1 MGVNIIHMIRIKPES
16 IYALRDSTGRALTEL
31 MDRLIRHSVSV
42 SRTAQ
47 DFVSTNLRVNYQ
59 DGGVD
64 TQVSTALSVDRR
76 GYLGAQTAWQ
86 YKAVADNTLTKAKLR
101 GEVKGKSKEY
111 LRQLLK
117 AGYAYRIC
125 VADNAPP
132 ERKTE
137 LEGWLDEAIQ
147 GVAPGAPAS
156 KVLFADDIVAW
167 VNSFPG
173 IAAEITGADLGGFL
187 FFDSWARQARR
198 RTEKFVPT
206 PESESIRATV
216 QSHIRWSTQPRTARL
231 TISGDAGVG
240 KTRTVLEA
248 IAELPEVSSL
258 VIYVDDE
265 EKALEQARAAANADD
280 DLYVVIVADE
290 CLDATASQLESL
302 LQGVENRVRVI
313 TIDNA
318 FERIDHTDLRL
329 KKVDTQTLERIVEAN
344 FPNVAPDRRY
354 QYCRLAEGSLR
365 FAVTLCEN
373 DGIMLEEGNLA
384 IALRD
389 ATTYLNRYFD
399 VNGRFKEEDRRAL
412 EIICLVERCGV
423 FGGVFSELQSLCDL
437 VGANAVDVR
446 ERLELMQKS
455 NGLVGRAGRFLY
467 VTPMPV
473 ATACFH
479 RAWKRWI
486 EPDAKSFLEKF
497 PRTLMQSFLARLQRA
512 PEGVGKVVNDYFRHW
527 IVSRGPGLF
536 RSNDDTEQL
545 LLLVRS
551 DPDQMIPRLRQLV
564 ARATDEDLASGY
576 QTGRR
581 WLLSDLDQIA
591 SFPLWF
597 DAAEEMLLRLSL
609 NDPEPELGNNAT
621 SIWSGLY
628 PIIAPVATP
637 FSDRFEVLKRRI
649 ASESEE
655 ERYRCVFALSE
666 VLHDSSVRMMNPGTY
681 GHRLAPSSWRPQ
693 TWDEYFGYITEAI
706 RVLVTLCEDPVAK
719 VREKAI
725 KTLVSSVR
733 SLIFRGILGPAKE
746 GAEGIPSDIRP
757 ILRAELREFLL
768 LNNSEHS
775 PQSAEEK
782 EQRSR
787 FVSKW
792 IEELATDDLHSLLV
806 EEIGPDAWDHH
817 LEQEAWEKRI
827 RDLAMRLLESDE
839 EFRKELPWLDSPQAK
854 SIVEFGTVMGRFDQT
869 LTRLDAIVE
878 SAKETKNPNFARGYF
893 LGVTNRYRDTVE
905 SRAAQDAQTR
915 LNQCLDSIWDVDP
928 VLAYYVMVPSGAF
941 VRALHRTITAI
952 EDKTLPAASLQNFQ
966 AWDGPV
972 PTSPQDAKLAAQALW
987 KAALAGDKRAASVGV
1002 GFIVHLLLR
1011 YKPEDRTE
1019 FLEAVFGEVEL
1030 DTVFGLLEQ
1039 NATGDDSIS
1048 PYFGQIFSRILPA
1061 NPTRGIDLAIKMV
1074 SSKDFEVSREGGG
1087 LFHAVVEL
1095 DPIGVMQKLGE
1106 VLLSDN
1112 DVYRLSLQHVP
1123 LLALPAHVIK
1133 EWLDEHGL
1141 DGARVIA
1148 RYLPRPHLNGD
1159 KPELHPV
1166 AQAVLERYGT
1176 DDQVFSR
1183 WVAGMTGGVVAG
1195 SLADWVER
1203 RAEYAEKF
1211 LGSPV
1216 EAVRK
1221 WAESEIGFSSEHAA
1235 DFRLSEEERY

>member
-1 MGVNIIHMIRIKPES
+1 MIRIKPES

-47 DFVSTNLRVNYQ
+47 DCVSTNLRINYQ

-64 TQVSTALSVDRR
+64 TQVSSALSVDRR
-76 GYLGAQTAWQ
+76 GYFGAKSAWQ
-86 YKAVADNTLTKAKLR
+86 YKAHAEKSLTKAKLQA
-101 GEVKGKSKEY
+101 EITDESKAY

-117 AGYAYRIC
+117 DGYAYRIC
-125 VADNAPP
+125 IADNAPSK
-132 ERKTE
+132 RKAK
-137 LEGWLDEAIQ
+137 LEEWLDEAIQ
-147 GVAPGAPAS
+147 GIAPGAPAS

-173 IAAEITGADLGGFL
+173 IAAEMTGADVSGFL
-187 FFDSWARQARR
+187 FFDSWARSARR
-198 RTEKFVPT
+198 RTENFVPT

-216 QSHIRWSTQPRTARL
+216 QNHIRWTTQPRTARL

-248 IAELPEVSSL
+248 IAAMPEVSSL

-265 EKALEQARAAANADD
+265 DKALEQARAAANADE
-280 DLYVVIVADE
+280 DLYLVIVADE
-290 CLDATASQLESL
+290 CFDATASQLESL
-302 LQGVENRVRVI
+302 LQGVETRVRLI

-318 FERIDHTDLRL
+318 FERVDHTDLRL
-329 KKVDTQTLERIVEAN
+329 KKVDTQTLEKIVEAN

-373 DGIMLEEGNLA
+373 DGLMLEEGNLA
-384 IALRD
+384 VALRD
-389 ATTYLNRYFD
+389 ATGYLNRYFD
-399 VNGRFKEEDRRAL
+399 VNGKFKEEDRRAL
-412 EIICLVERCGV
+412 EIISLVERCGV
-423 FGGVFSELQSLCDL
+423 FGGVFSELLSICEL

-446 ERLELMQKS
+446 ERLDLMQKS

-497 PRTLMQSFLARLQRA
+497 PRSLMQSFLARLQRA

-551 DPDQMIPRLRQLV
+551 DPDEMIPRLRKLV
-564 ARATDEDLASGY
+564 ERATDEDLAAGY
-576 QTGRR
+576 DTGRR

-591 SFPLWF
+591 SFPVWF
-597 DAAEEMLLRLSL
+597 EAAEEMLLRLAL

-621 SIWSGLY
+621 SSWSGLY

-637 FSDRFEVLKRRI
+637 FTERLEILKRRI
-649 ASESEE
+649 TSESEE

-666 VLHDSSVRMMNPGTY
+666 ILHDSSVRLMNPGTY

-693 TWDEYFGYITEAI
+693 TWDEYFGNVTESI
-706 RVLVTLCEDPVAK
+706 RVLVTLCGDAATK

-775 PQSAEEK
+775 PHSAEEK
-782 EQRSR
+782 EQRSS

-817 LEQEAWEKRI
+817 LEQTAWEDRI
-827 RDLAMRLLESDE
+827 RDLAMRLIENDE
-839 EFRKELPWLDSPQAK
+839 EFSSELPWLNGPQAK
-854 SIVEFGTVMGRFDQT
+854 SIVEFGTVMGRFDHS
-869 LTRLDAIVE
+869 LTRLDAIVAA
-878 SAKETKNPNFARGYF
+878 AKEAKNANFARGYF
-893 LGVTNRYRDTVE
+893 LGITNRFRDTAE
-905 SRAAQDAQTR
+905 SSAALTVQER
-915 LNQCLDSIWDVDP
+915 LNRCVDSIWDVDP
-928 VLAYYVMVPSGAF
+928 VLAYYVMAPSGAF
-941 VRALHRTITAI
+941 VHALERTISAV
-952 EDKTLPAASLQNFQ
+952 EAKTLPAVSLQNFQ

-972 PTSPQDAKLAAQALW
+972 PTSPQGAKTAAQALLQ
-987 KAALAGDKRAASVGV
+987 AALAGDKRSAGVGV

-1011 YKPEDRTE
+1011 YKPENRAKYLQT
-1019 FLEAVFGEVEL
+1019 VFGEPKL

-1048 PYFGQIFSRILPA
+1048 PYFGQIFAHILPTDP
-1061 NPTRGIDLAIKMV
+1061 NRGIDLAISMV
-1074 SSKDFEVSREGGG
+1074 RSRDFEVSREAGG
-1087 LFHAVVEL
+1087 LFHAVVEV
-1095 DPIGVMQKLGE
+1095 DPAGVMQKLGE
-1106 VLLSDN
+1106 ALLSD
-1112 DVYRLSLQHVP
+1112 DEVYRLSLRHVP
-1123 LLALPAHVIK
+1123 LLALPTDVIK
-1133 EWLDEHGL
+1133 AWLDEHGL
-1141 DGARVIA
+1141 AGARVIA
-1148 RYLPRPHLNGD
+1148 RYLPRPHLNDD

-1211 LGSPV
+1211 LDSPV

-1221 WAESEIGFSSEHAA
+1221 WAESEIGFSSQNAA

>member
-1 MGVNIIHMIRIKPES
+1 MIRIKPES

-47 DFVSTNLRVNYQ
+47 DCVSTNLRVNYQ

-76 GYLGAQTAWQ
+76 GYFGAKSAWQ
-86 YKAVADNTLTKAKLR
+86 FKAHAEKSLTKAKLQA
-101 GEVKGKSKEY
+101 EITDESKAY

-117 AGYAYRIC
+117 DGYAYRIC
-125 VADNAPP
+125 IADNAPSK
-132 ERKTE
+132 RKAK
-137 LEGWLDEAIQ
+137 LEEWLDEAIQ

-173 IAAEITGADLGGFL
+173 IAAEMTGADVGGFL
-187 FFDSWARQARR
+187 FFDSWARSARR
-198 RTEKFVPT
+198 RTENFVPT

-216 QSHIRWSTQPRTARL
+216 QNHIRWTTQPRTARL

-248 IAELPEVSSL
+248 IAAMPEVSSL
-258 VIYVDDE
+258 VIYLDDE
-265 EKALEQARAAANADD
+265 DKALEQARAAANADN

-290 CLDATASQLESL
+290 CFDATASQLESL
-302 LQGVENRVRVI
+302 LQGVENRVRLI

-318 FERIDHTDLRL
+318 FERVDHTDLRL
-329 KKVDTQTLERIVEAN
+329 KKVDTQTLEKIVEAN

-373 DGIMLEEGNLA
+373 DGLMLEEGNLA
-384 IALRD
+384 VALRD
-389 ATTYLNRYFD
+389 ATGYLNRYFD
-399 VNGRFKEEDRRAL
+399 VNGKFKEEDRRAL
-412 EIICLVERCGV
+412 EIISLVERCGV
-423 FGGVFSELQSLCDL
+423 FGGVFSELQSICEL

-446 ERLELMQKS
+446 ERLDLMQKS

-479 RAWKRWI
+479 RGWKRWI
-486 EPDAKSFLEKF
+486 EPDAKSILEKF
-497 PRTLMQSFLARLQRA
+497 PRSLMQSFLARLQRA

-551 DPDQMIPRLRQLV
+551 DPDEMIPRLRKLV
-564 ARATDEDLASGY
+564 ERATDEDLAAGY
-576 QTGRR
+576 DTGRR

-597 DAAEEMLLRLSL
+597 EAAEEMLLRLAL

-621 SIWSGLY
+621 SSWSGLY

-637 FSDRFEVLKRRI
+637 FTERFEILKRRI
-649 ASESEE
+649 SSELEE

-666 VLHDSSVRMMNPGTY
+666 ILHDSSVRLMNPGTY

-693 TWDEYFGYITEAI
+693 TWDEYFGYVTESI
-706 RVLVTLCEDPVAK
+706 RVLVTLCGDTATK

-775 PQSAEEK
+775 PHSAEDK
-782 EQRSR
+782 EQRSS

-817 LEQEAWEKRI
+817 LEQTAWEDRI
-827 RDLAMRLLESDE
+827 RDLAMRLIENDG
-839 EFRKELPWLDSPQAK
+839 EFSSELPWLNGPQAK
-854 SIVEFGTVMGRFDQT
+854 SIVEFGTVMGQFDHS
-869 LTRLDAIVE
+869 LTRLDAIVAA
-878 SAKETKNPNFARGYF
+878 AKETKNANFARGYF
-893 LGVTNRYRDTVE
+893 LGITNRFRDTAE
-905 SRAAQDAQTR
+905 SSAALTAQER
-915 LNQCLDSIWDVDP
+915 LNQCVDSIWDVDP
-928 VLAYYVMVPSGAF
+928 VLAYYVMAPSGAF
-941 VRALHRTITAI
+941 VHALQRTISAV
-952 EDKTLPAASLQNFQ
+952 EAKTLPAASLQNFQ

-972 PTSPQDAKLAAQALW
+972 PTSPQGAKTAARALLQ
-987 KAALAGDKRAASVGV
+987 AALAGDKRSAGVGV

-1011 YKPEDRTE
+1011 YKPENRAKYLQT
-1019 FLEAVFGEVEL
+1019 VFGEPKL

-1048 PYFGQIFSRILPA
+1048 PYFGQIFAHVLPA
-1061 NPTRGIDLAIKMV
+1061 NPTRGIDLAIGMV
-1074 SSKDFEVSREGGG
+1074 RSRDFEVSREAGG
-1087 LFHAVVEL
+1087 LFHAVVEV
-1095 DPIGVMQKLGE
+1095 DPAGVMQKLGE
-1106 VLLSDN
+1106 ALLSDD
-1112 DVYRLSLQHVP
+1112 DVYRLSLRHVP
-1123 LLALPAHVIK
+1123 LLALPADVIK
-1133 EWLDEHGL
+1133 AWLDEHGL
-1141 DGARVIA
+1141 AGARVIA

-1221 WAESEIGFSSEHAA
+1221 WAESEIGFSSQNAA
-1235 DFRLSEEERY
+1235 DFRLSEEER

>member
-1 MGVNIIHMIRIKPES
+1 MIRIKPES

-47 DFVSTNLRVNYQ
+47 DCVSTNLRINYQ

-64 TQVSTALSVDRR
+64 TQVSSALSVDRR
-76 GYLGAQTAWQ
+76 GYFGAKSAWQ
-86 YKAVADNTLTKAKLR
+86 YKAHAEKSLTKAKLQA
-101 GEVKGKSKEY
+101 EITDESKAY

-117 AGYAYRIC
+117 DGYAYRIC
-125 VADNAPP
+125 IADNAPSK
-132 ERKTE
+132 RKAK
-137 LEGWLDEAIQ
+137 LEEWLDEAIL
-147 GVAPGAPAS
+147 GIAPGAPAS

-173 IAAEITGADLGGFL
+173 IAAEMTGADVSGFL
-187 FFDSWARQARR
+187 FFDSWARSARR
-198 RTEKFVPT
+198 RTENFVPT

-216 QSHIRWSTQPRTARL
+216 QNHIRWTTQPRTARL

-248 IAELPEVSSL
+248 IAAMPEVSSL

-265 EKALEQARAAANADD
+265 DKALEQARAAANADE
-280 DLYVVIVADE
+280 DLYLVIVADE
-290 CLDATASQLESL
+290 CFDATASQLESL
-302 LQGVENRVRVI
+302 LQGVETRVRLI

-318 FERIDHTDLRL
+318 FERVDHTDLRL
-329 KKVDTQTLERIVEAN
+329 KKVDTQTLEKIVEAN

-373 DGIMLEEGNLA
+373 DGLMLEEGNLA
-384 IALRD
+384 VALRD
-389 ATTYLNRYFD
+389 ATGYLNRYFD
-399 VNGRFKEEDRRAL
+399 VNGKFKEEDRRAL
-412 EIICLVERCGV
+412 EIISLVERCGV
-423 FGGVFSELQSLCDL
+423 FGGVFSELLSICEL

-446 ERLELMQKS
+446 ERLDLMQKS

-497 PRTLMQSFLARLQRA
+497 PRSLMQSFLARLQRA

-551 DPDQMIPRLRQLV
+551 DPDEMIPRLRKLV
-564 ARATDEDLASGY
+564 ERATDEDLAAGY
-576 QTGRR
+576 DTGRR

-591 SFPLWF
+591 SFPVWF
-597 DAAEEMLLRLSL
+597 EAAEEMLLRLAL

-621 SIWSGLY
+621 SSWSGLY

-637 FSDRFEVLKRRI
+637 FTERLEILKRRI
-649 ASESEE
+649 TSESEE

-666 VLHDSSVRMMNPGTY
+666 ILHDSSVRLMNPGTY

-693 TWDEYFGYITEAI
+693 TWDEYFGNVTESI
-706 RVLVTLCEDPVAK
+706 RVLVTLCGDTATK

-775 PQSAEEK
+775 PHSAEEK
-782 EQRSR
+782 EQRSS

-817 LEQEAWEKRI
+817 LEQTAWEDRI
-827 RDLAMRLLESDE
+827 RDLAMRLIENDE
-839 EFRKELPWLDSPQAK
+839 EFSSELPWLNGPQAK
-854 SIVEFGTVMGRFDQT
+854 SIVEFGTVMGRFDHS
-869 LTRLDAIVE
+869 LTRLDAIVAA
-878 SAKETKNPNFARGYF
+878 AKEAKNANFARGYF
-893 LGVTNRYRDTVE
+893 LGITNRFRDTAE
-905 SRAAQDAQTR
+905 SSAALTVQER
-915 LNQCLDSIWDVDP
+915 LNRCVDSIWDVDP
-928 VLAYYVMVPSGAF
+928 VLAYYVMAPSGAF
-941 VRALHRTITAI
+941 VHALERTISAV
-952 EDKTLPAASLQNFQ
+952 EAKTLPAVSLQNFQ

-972 PTSPQDAKLAAQALW
+972 PTSPQGAKTAAQALLQ
-987 KAALAGDKRAASVGV
+987 AALAGDKRSAGVGV

-1011 YKPEDRTE
+1011 YKPENRAKYLQT
-1019 FLEAVFGEVEL
+1019 VFGEPKL

-1048 PYFGQIFSRILPA
+1048 PYFGQIFAHILPTDP
-1061 NPTRGIDLAIKMV
+1061 NRGIDLAISMV
-1074 SSKDFEVSREGGG
+1074 RSRDFEVSREAGG
-1087 LFHAVVEL
+1087 LFHAVVEV
-1095 DPIGVMQKLGE
+1095 DPAGVMQKLGE
-1106 VLLSDN
+1106 ALLSD
-1112 DVYRLSLQHVP
+1112 DEVYRLSLRHVP
-1123 LLALPAHVIK
+1123 LLALPTDVIK
-1133 EWLDEHGL
+1133 AWLDEHGL
-1141 DGARVIA
+1141 AGARVIA
-1148 RYLPRPHLNGD
+1148 RYLPRPHLNDD

-1211 LGSPV
+1211 LDSPV

-1221 WAESEIGFSSEHAA
+1221 WAESEIGFSSQNAA